1 MCIQI
6 CFYGYDDCTR
16 DGEPFDMH
24 AHCAESRGAQAMNQD
39 EQTEKDA
46 HNAEP
51 DVYRAIKTDA
61 LLENVKLNEV
71 NIALFFNSFPFPC

>member
-1 MCIQI
+1 MC
-6 CFYGYDDCTR
+6 
-16 DGEPFDMH
+16 

-51 DVYRAIKTDA
+51 NVYRAIKTDA

-71 NIALFFNSFPFPC
+71 NVALFF